1 MKKPILFLTLFI
13 AFGLTAIAPAL
24 AKSNGAIFFD
34 SGHARLG
41 MTRPGVGE
49 CAARNQEF
57 MALDGFYRINP
68 DGKTFLHVKD
78 DSVNLEVKVL
88 NKRDGSTSTWSGD
101 GKVVV
106 NIIDGL
112 GVFSAKGEVINTVT
126 GELAKVKCFGNMH
139 EDVWFIKLREITRNN
154 KK

>member
-1 MKKPILFLTLFI
+1 MKKPILFLILFI
-13 AFGLTAIAPAL
+13 AFCLTAIAPAL
-24 AKSNGAIFFD
+24 AKSN
-34 SGHARLG
+34 
-41 MTRPGVGE
+41 
-49 CAARNQEF
+49 
-57 MALDGFYRINP
+57 
-68 DGKTFLHVKD
+68 
-78 DSVNLEVKVL
+78 
-88 NKRDGSTSTWSGD
+88 WSGD